1 MSHLLRVF
9 ALSLLFQVF
18 STFPMLPLCAVS
30 NRRFTCWTSCVIAN
44 LANLQVVSQPKSL
57 PSSRL
62 IQSMLQPKSS
72 HTRQL
77 DEVLE
82 VKLHVLQ
89 VCPIQVKACQAC
101 SICLLAKEF
110 CQQASLLLHL
120 SAVGLARHARHA
132 AKSTRSQLACIA
144 RLLQLQPMKPK
155 TRA

>member
-30 NRRFTCWTSCVIAN
+30 NRRFTCWTLCIIPY
-44 LANLQVVSQPKSL
+44 LAILQVVSQPKSR

-62 IQSMLQPKSS
+62 ILSTLQPKSS

-77 DEVLE
+77 DVAPE

-89 VCPIQVKACQAC
+89 VC
-101 SICLLAKEF
+101 SI
-110 CQQASLLLHL
+110 
-120 SAVGLARHARHA
+120 
-132 AKSTRSQLACIA
+132 
-144 RLLQLQPMKPK
+144 
-155 TRA
+155 